1 MYSPAKDKPFVEI
14 NVAGVVGGPAPGK
27 VKITLLCM
35 DEAIQKDRHILEQV
49 NLTGGESSR
58 VRAQAEQSCSED
70 AGDELD

>member
-1 MYSPAKDKPFVEI
+1 
-14 NVAGVVGGPAPGK
+14 
-27 VKITLLCM
+27 M

-49 NLTGGESSR
+49 NLNGGESSR